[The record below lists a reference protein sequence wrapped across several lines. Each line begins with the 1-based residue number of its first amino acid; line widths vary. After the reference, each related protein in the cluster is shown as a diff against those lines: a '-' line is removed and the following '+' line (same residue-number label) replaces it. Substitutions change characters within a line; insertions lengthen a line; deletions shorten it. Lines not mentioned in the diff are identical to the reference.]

1 MVTLKDYKDVVAGT
15 SDVTSLPQKIIPLW
29 VDDYYDTHPGANLV
43 EVHLEESGSC
53 FTYLFD
59 LALSRI
65 VAVCGVPIVPKY
77 PRDDKRQ
84 REHPKPKKGFV
95 KGHLIA
101 NSFGGGMDI
110 NLIPQL
116 GVMNNGKFK
125 SIEYFA
131 RKFAQENIKSFYSVR
146 AFYKD
151 ESDTPHKLEQCL
163 VYPSGDI
170 SYRVHSNV

>member
-1 MVTLKDYKDVVAGT
+1 MVTKRDYEDVVAGT
-15 SDVTSLPQKIIPLW
+15 SDVTDLPKEIMPLW
-29 VDDYYDTHPGANLV
+29 VDDYYDTDPGANLV
-43 EVHLEESGSC
+43 EVHLEDSGSC

-59 LALSRI
+59 LARSRI

-77 PRDDKRQ
+77 SRDEKRQ
-84 REHPKPKKGFV
+84 RKYPKPKKGFV

-131 RKFAQENIKSFYSVR
+131 LKFAKENIKSFYSVR
-146 AFYKD
+146 AVYND
-151 ESDTPHKLEQCL
+151 ESDTPNKLEQCL
-163 VYPSGDI
+163 VYPSGRI
-170 SYRVHSNV
+170 SYQLHSNV